1 MDAPCCSNLARP
13 NVRGTVAAILIA
25 WLAIPIAHAAPASLK
40 LSGSAVLRTDQ
51 PQQHGDA
58 FALKA
63 TLIPRRA
70 ASASATVHEGGA
82 FAMIGKL
89 AAVPLICYGDTIF
102 RDDFDG
108 DGF

>member
-1 MDAPCCSNLARP
+1 MGAPYCSNFVRP
-13 NVRGTVAAILIA
+13 CVRGTVAAILMA
-25 WLAIPIAHAAPASLK
+25 WLAMPFAHAAPASLK
-40 LSGSAVLRTDQ
+40 LSGSAALKTDQ
-51 PQQHGDA
+51 PKQQGDA

-63 TLIPRRA
+63 YLTPRTA
-70 ASASATVHEGGA
+70 ASASTPVQEGGA

>member
-1 MDAPCCSNLARP
+1 MDAPYYSNFSRP
-13 NVRGTVAAILIA
+13 RARGTVAAILIA
-25 WLAIPIAHAAPASLK
+25 CLAMPMAHAAPASLK
-40 LSGSAVLRTDQ
+40 LSGSAVLKTDQ
-51 PQQHGDA
+51 PQQHSDA

-63 TLIPRRA
+63 YLTPRTA
-70 ASASATVHEGGA
+70 ASASAPVQEGGA

-89 AAVPLICYGDTIF
+89 AAVPLICYSDTIF

>member
-1 MDAPCCSNLARP
+1 MDAPYCSKFARP
-13 NVRGTVAAILIA
+13 RVRGTVAAIVIA
-25 WLAIPIAHAAPASLK
+25 WLAMPMVHAAPASLK
-40 LSGSAVLRTDQ
+40 LSGSAALKADQ
-51 PQQHGDA
+51 PQQHGGA

-63 TLIPRRA
+63 YLTQQPA
-70 ASASATVHEGGA
+70 ASTSAPVQQGGA